1 MSAAILGSVTKIL
14 AALAALRAKVMDSMT
29 FLYPG

>member
-29 FLYPG
+29 LHPG

>member
-14 AALAALRAKVMDSMT
+14 AALAALRAKVMDWMV
-29 FLYPG
+29 LYPG